1 MKIKFTCI
9 LGELFLMFLDKSS
22 LVLYHSSKYKFKENI
37 MFFKR
42 FKNLCA
48 FKDYYKKHLKLIISM
63 LFVMF
68 IASAT
73 GVFLSYL
80 MSEQLIGITNEIAKT
95 AIQFTIYILV
105 AVTIH
110 HINWFL
116 WSKFAYSL
124 SKKVSADIKKDIVS
138 NLLDTKYSS
147 IKKNGSGYYLE
158 RLNDD
163 VNEISSFLGNVAGTL
178 VDVFTNFGFLVIIYF
193 LSPQCGLFFTIGVAI
208 LFMIESIKV
217 NSDLKNLELVKKSTE
232 KANSE
237 FNEIIHGMKDI
248 KGFGIKSE
256 INDKMSKS
264 NNDLLEKNY
273 RKNTKFELISR
284 FATYTQWI
292 IDSVLVFMSM
302 LWLLPTG
309 QIEIVTLLLIFNYK
323 GLMYDTVGFFSRL
336 QGYYVNGDYYA
347 KRVLEIIN
355 TSNKEEFGT
364 KTQQI
369 KEGKILIK
377 NLSFAY
383 DEKKILDKINI
394 ELQPNTLNVLI
405 GSSGSGKSTLFLLL
419 SKLYDVNNGMI
430 YYDDM
435 DINEIGE
442 KSFRENICIVNQEP
456 FIFNDTILNNIKI
469 VKPDATYEEIENACK
484 ISNIHDEIVSFE
496 NGYDTILTENGTNLS
511 GGQKQRIEIA
521 RAILK
526 DSKIILL
533 DEPTSALDSEN
544 QTILFQTLTELKQNK
559 TIFVIAHKLNNYD
572 CFDNV
577 YELKNGQVKKQI

>member
-1 MKIKFTCI
+1 
-9 LGELFLMFLDKSS
+9 
-22 LVLYHSSKYKFKENI
+22 

-63 LFVMF
+63 LIVMF

-355 TSNKEEFGT
+355 TSNKEEFGI

-369 KEGKILIK
+369 KEGKIVIK

-419 SKLYDVNNGMI
+419 SKLYDVNSGMI

-456 FIFNDTILNNIKI
+456 FIFSDTILNNIKI

>member
-1 MKIKFTCI
+1 
-9 LGELFLMFLDKSS
+9 MFL
-22 LVLYHSSKYKFKENI
+22 
-37 MFFKR
+37 KR

-48 FKDYYKKHLKLIISM
+48 FKPYYKKHLKLIIALLSVM
-63 LFVMF
+63 L
-68 IASAT
+68 IASSA
-73 GVFLSYL
+73 GVFMSYL
-80 MSEQLIGITNEIAKT
+80 MSEQLIGITSGIAKT
-95 AIQFTIYILV
+95 AIRFTIYILAV
-105 AVTIH
+105 VTIH

-124 SKKVSADIKKDIVS
+124 SKKVSADIRKDIVS
-138 NLLDTKYSS
+138 NLLDTKYSA
-147 IKKNGSGYYLE
+147 IKQNGSGYYIE

-163 VNEISSFLGNVAGTL
+163 VNEISSFLGSVAGTL

-193 LSPQCGLFFTIGVAI
+193 LSWQCGLFFTIGVAI

-217 NSDLKNLELVKKSTE
+217 NADLKNLELVKKSTE

-237 FNEIIHGMKDI
+237 FNEIIHGIKDI
-248 KGFGIKSE
+248 KGFGIKAE
-256 INDKMSKS
+256 IKDKMSKS
-264 NNDLLEKNY
+264 NNDLLEKTY
-273 RKNTKFELISR
+273 KKNTKFELISR
-284 FATYTQWI
+284 IATYTQWI
-292 IDSVLVFMSM
+292 IDFVLVFMSM

-323 GLMYDTVGFFSRL
+323 SLMYDTVGFFSKL
-336 QGYYVNGDYYA
+336 KGYYVNGDYYA
-347 KRVLEIIN
+347 KRVLEI
-355 TSNKEEFGT
+355 TSTPNKEEFGT

-369 KEGKILIK
+369 KQGKISIK

-383 DEKKILDKINI
+383 DEKKILDDINI

-430 YYDDM
+430 YYDDI
-435 DINEIGE
+435 DINEIDE

-456 FIFNDTILNNIKI
+456 FIFSDTVLNNIKI
-469 VKPDATYEEIENACK
+469 VKPDATIEEIENACK
-484 ISNIHDEIVSFE
+484 LANIHNEIVAFE
-496 NGYDTILTENGTNLS
+496 NGYNTILTENGTNLS

-526 DSKIILL
+526 NSKIILL

-544 QTILFQTLTELKQNK
+544 QTKLFKTLTELKQNK

-572 CFDNV
+572 CFDCV
-577 YELKNGQVKKQI
+577 YELKNGKINK

>member
-1 MKIKFTCI
+1 
-9 LGELFLMFLDKSS
+9 
-22 LVLYHSSKYKFKENI
+22 

-48 FKDYYKKHLKLIISM
+48 FKGYYKKHLKLIIALLSVM
-63 LFVMF
+63 L

-73 GVFLSYL
+73 GVFISYL

-95 AIQFTIYILV
+95 AIKFTIYILA

-124 SKKVSADIKKDIVS
+124 SKKVSADIRKDIVS
-138 NLLDTKYSS
+138 NLLNTKYSA
-147 IKKNGSGYYLE
+147 IKQNGSGYYLE

-193 LSPQCGLFFTIGVAI
+193 LSWQCGLFFTIGVAI

-217 NSDLKNLELVKKSTE
+217 NADLKNLELVKKSTE

-264 NNDLLEKNY
+264 NNDLLEKTY
-273 RKNTKFELISR
+273 KKNTKFELISR
-284 FATYTQWI
+284 IATYTQWI
-292 IDSVLVFMSM
+292 IDSILVFMSM

-323 GLMYDTVGFFSRL
+323 SLMYDTVGFFSRL
-336 QGYYVNGDYYA
+336 KGYYVNGDYYA
-347 KRVLEIIN
+347 KRVLEITN
-355 TSNKEEFGT
+355 TPNKEEFGT

-369 KEGKILIK
+369 KQGKISIK

-383 DEKKILDKINI
+383 DEKKILDNINI
-394 ELQPNTLNVLI
+394 DIQPNTLNVLI

-430 YYDDM
+430 YYDDI
-435 DINEIGE
+435 DINEIDE

-456 FIFNDTILNNIKI
+456 FIFSDTVLNNIKI
-469 VKPDATYEEIENACK
+469 VKPDATIEEIENACK
-484 ISNIHDEIVSFE
+484 LANIYDEIVAFE
-496 NGYDTILTENGTNLS
+496 NGYNTILTENGTNLS

-544 QTILFQTLTELKQNK
+544 QTKLFKTLTELIQHK

-572 CFDNV
+572 CFDSV
-577 YELKNGQVKKQI
+577 YELKNGKINK

>member
-1 MKIKFTCI
+1 
-9 LGELFLMFLDKSS
+9 
-22 LVLYHSSKYKFKENI
+22 

-48 FKDYYKKHLKLIISM
+48 FKGYYKKHLKLIIALLSVM
-63 LFVMF
+63 L

-73 GVFLSYL
+73 GVFISYL

-95 AIQFTIYILV
+95 AIKFTIYILA

-124 SKKVSADIKKDIVS
+124 SKKVSADIRKDIVS
-138 NLLDTKYSS
+138 NLLNTKYSA
-147 IKKNGSGYYLE
+147 IKQNGSGYYLE

-193 LSPQCGLFFTIGVAI
+193 LSWQCGLFFTIGVAI

-217 NSDLKNLELVKKSTE
+217 NADLKNLELVKKSTE

-264 NNDLLEKNY
+264 NNDLLEKTY
-273 RKNTKFELISR
+273 KKNTKFELISR
-284 FATYTQWI
+284 IATYTQWI
-292 IDSVLVFMSM
+292 IDSILVFMSM

-323 GLMYDTVGFFSRL
+323 SLMYDTVGFFSRL
-336 QGYYVNGDYYA
+336 KGYYVNGDYYA
-347 KRVLEIIN
+347 KRVLEITN
-355 TSNKEEFGT
+355 TPNKEEFGT

-369 KEGKILIK
+369 KQGKISIK

-383 DEKKILDKINI
+383 DEKKILDNINI
-394 ELQPNTLNVLI
+394 DIQPNTLNVLI

-430 YYDDM
+430 YYDDI
-435 DINEIGE
+435 DINEIDE

-456 FIFNDTILNNIKI
+456 FIFSDTVLNNIKI
-469 VKPDATYEEIENACK
+469 VKPDATIEEIENACK
-484 ISNIHDEIVSFE
+484 LANIYDEIVAFE
-496 NGYDTILTENGTNLS
+496 NGYNTILTENGTNLS

-544 QTILFQTLTELKQNK
+544 QTKLFKTLTELKQHK

-572 CFDNV
+572 CFDSV
-577 YELKNGQVKKQI
+577 YELKNGKINK